1 MKKFLIVP
9 DSFKGTLSSK
19 RICEIIEER
28 VKTHFFDATVVSI
41 PVADGGEG
49 SVECFLSAMNGE
61 RFVGN
66 DFYFFEKSFRKQLF
80 FITDFNF

>member
-1 MKKFLIVP
+1 MKKVLVVP

-28 VKTHFFDATVVSI
+28 VKTHFFDANVVSI

-49 SVECFLSAMNGE
+49 SVECFLSATNGE
-61 RFVGN
+61 LCTCASVN
-66 DFYFFEKSFRKQLF
+66 LF
-80 FITDFNF
+80 LKRWMAFMAF